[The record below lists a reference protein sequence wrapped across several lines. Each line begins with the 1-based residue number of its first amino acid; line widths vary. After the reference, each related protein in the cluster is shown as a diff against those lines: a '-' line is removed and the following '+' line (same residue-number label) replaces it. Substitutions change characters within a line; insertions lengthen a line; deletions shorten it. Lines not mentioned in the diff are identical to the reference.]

1 MKLGINYAWSWW
13 AGFFTIPAWT
23 YNGLLGPEVKALLAK
38 FSHFAGWVPVTTYAG
53 ECTGNCSV
61 TSRRNTTQTETWVSL
76 RTYPSGLQ
84 GISNTRPLILRNL
97 HWRRLSLEQ
106 LIGLKLPVK
115 YWLDFRLIFSRVWKC
130 TLEQVVCTRSWM
142 IVSSFPWNSLSTV
155 TMFTILV
162 PYIPK

>member
-1 MKLGINYAWSWW
+1 MTLPCW

-23 YNGLLGPEVKALLAK
+23 YNGLLGPEVK
-38 FSHFAGWVPVTTYAG
+38 
-53 ECTGNCSV
+53 SV
-61 TSRRNTTQTETWVSL
+61 ACQIPSLCLSPGYNLHRWMYWELQRDIETEHYTNWNMGIPAYIS
-76 RTYPSGLQ
+76 SGLQ

-106 LIGLKLPVK
+106 LIGLKFSVK
-115 YWLDFRLIFSRVWKC
+115 YWLDARLIFRRVWKC